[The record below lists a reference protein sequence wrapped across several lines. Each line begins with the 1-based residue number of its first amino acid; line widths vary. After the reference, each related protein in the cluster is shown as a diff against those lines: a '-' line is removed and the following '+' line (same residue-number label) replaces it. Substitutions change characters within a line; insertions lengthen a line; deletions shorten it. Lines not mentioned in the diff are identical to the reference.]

1 MPDVPLRLRGDPL
14 RLRQILINLIG
25 NAIKFTET
33 GHVVLT
39 VECDS
44 GAPKPGALRFTV
56 TDTGIG
62 ISKDKLDG
70 IFADFSQADSSTTRR
85 YGGSGLGLA
94 IVKRLVALM
103 DGRIWVESKLGAG
116 SAFRF
121 TANFEVNDAPRATDP
136 STVALMLSGTRT
148 LVVDDIAAN
157 RLIVREMLSSR
168 GAEVAEAE
176 DGPQAITL
184 LDRARLSGRP
194 FKLLLIDCRMPGMD
208 GFELIE
214 RLKTA
219 GYDGL
224 PLLMLSSD
232 DLKMDL
238 AHAQELGVDGYL
250 VKPVRRLDLF

>member
-1 MPDVPLRLRGDPL
+1 
-14 RLRQILINLIG
+14 
-25 NAIKFTET
+25 
-33 GHVVLT
+33 
-39 VECDS
+39 
-44 GAPKPGALRFTV
+44 
-56 TDTGIG
+56 
-62 ISKDKLDG
+62 
-70 IFADFSQADSSTTRR
+70 
-85 YGGSGLGLA
+85 
-94 IVKRLVALM
+94 M

-157 RLIVREMLSSR
+157 RLILREMLSSR
-168 GAEVAEAE
+168 GAEVDEAE

-208 GFELIE
+208 GFELVE

-238 AHAQELGVDGYL
+238 AHARKLGVDGYL
-250 VKPVRRLDLF
+250 VKPVRRLDLFEAIAAAMARHNGDSRSASGEQAAVPSASTAAPQPQRPLRILLIEDAKDNRTLFAPI